1 MNLDRFRRNWFKFS
15 IKIYEN
21 KEYVVSCSSYFHMNI
36 FQQQNFAC
44 KYYLFIN
51 NWMIAT
57 GKELP
62 DKLVKIC
69 LNIDNLKETYTKTS
83 EIIDEL
89 LGSCYFNKIG
99 NLLKTIFVKALL
111 LYMRANNYCKRLLKK
126 NYKIQ

>member
-1 MNLDRFRRNWFKFS
+1 
-15 IKIYEN
+15 
-21 KEYVVSCSSYFHMNI
+21 
-36 FQQQNFAC
+36 
-44 KYYLFIN
+44 
-51 NWMIAT
+51 MIAT

-99 NLLKTIFVKALL
+99 NLLETIFVKALL